1 MDFFVEEC
9 SFLGHGGKKPYLV
22 NSKSGFE
29 KAALL
34 VVANG
39 CFDSVFNESNFV
51 TTHVILNID
60 PNEFAL
66 DAEREN
72 AFKLVVLMLIKLI
85 KTTYMS
91 GSLEA
96 PIPANLPPGLKCQG
110 LKIFCLRPSRGLGL

>member
-51 TTHVILNID
+51 TSHVILNID

-66 DAEREN
+66 NAEREN
-72 AFKLVVLMLIKLI
+72 NSLILIKLI

-91 GSLEA
+91 ESLEA
-96 PIPANLPPGLKCQG
+96 LVPANLPPGLKCQEVF
-110 LKIFCLRPSRGLGL
+110 KSRYLV